1 MNTLLVE
8 NIFMATGKGLV
19 QTHVLTHTH
28 AAHGDN
34 EISGYTVHSN
44 TCHTCTQRGGA
55 TPINLEQTREQ
66 AALPWAHGT
75 LINSTSA
82 GD

>member
-1 MNTLLVE
+1 MDTLLPE

-19 QTHVLTHTH
+19 QTLIHLLTHMPPTL
-28 AAHGDN
+28 D

-44 TCHTCTQRGGA
+44 TCHTCTQQGVT
-55 TPINLEQTREQ
+55 TPIHLQQIWEQ